1 MPYCRI
7 SVEKY
12 IFEKIYPTLFNIYI
26 IKNKNISKQFKEKK
40 ETILNRLSA

>member
-12 IFEKIYPTLFNIYI
+12 IFSKLFDSVMQMYVEKYKEFYI
-26 IKNKNISKQFKEKK
+26 KFIDK
-40 ETILNRLSA
+40 